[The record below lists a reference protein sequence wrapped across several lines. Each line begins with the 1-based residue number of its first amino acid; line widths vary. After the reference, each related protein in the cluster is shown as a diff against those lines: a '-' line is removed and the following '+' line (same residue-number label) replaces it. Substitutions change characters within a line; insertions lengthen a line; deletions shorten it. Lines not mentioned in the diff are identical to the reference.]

1 MNRFMA
7 LTVLAASLC
16 LLIGASSFTATAQIT
31 FTSYQMTNNAADDG
45 SVDAAVDG
53 DGNTHIAYARGGNIY
68 YKLNTNDEELVGAGS
83 VPAIAVSASGVPH
96 IVYIA
101 GGSAMY
107 AHRTT
112 GSWSTPAPL
121 AYGSVAFVDIDVDGA
136 GKAHIVYYGNAD
148 GDGYGEILYATNSS
162 GSFVETVMADGWYD
176 SWMRAGTYYYNPNIK
191 IDGNGKYHIV
201 FEQQNWGGQASWSG
215 KNLTIV
221 TDAATGS
228 GGSEGF
234 DWNAGVT
241 TGKNSLALDASG
253 NAYVLYYSGST
264 MYYGVMSTS
273 WNGGPLVTGS
283 QGGIAVN
290 GSTIAIVYNDGTD
303 HIAYN
308 ENTGSGFGVPQT
320 VDAGRYP
327 SLALDYARHV
337 FYDNSDG
344 SDREIYLAA
353 DAAPLPITLASFVAT
368 PSGESVCLVWR
379 TVSELNN
386 YGFFVQRLGTDGVTY
401 ADLPGSFVAGRGT
414 TADGQTY
421 TFVDPAP
428 QGDGWYRLR
437 QVDLDGSVHFSEPV
451 RVMSTTDVEI
461 GGPVTFA
468 LSQNYPNPFNPA
480 TQIAFQIAQAGPVRL
495 VVFDQLGREVA
506 TLVNGEMTAGRHAVS
521 FQAAGHASGVYF
533 ARLSAGSQTSMIRM
547 MLMK

>member
-1 MNRFMA
+1 MHRFMT
-7 LTVLAASLC
+7 LTVLVAAFC

-31 FTSYQMTNNAADDG
+31 FTSYQMTNNAVDDG
-45 SVDAAVDG
+45 SVDAAMDG

-68 YKLNTNDEELVGAGS
+68 YKLNINDEELVGAGS
-83 VPAIAVSASGVPH
+83 DPAIAVSGAGVPH
-96 IVYIA
+96 IVYID
-101 GGSAMY
+101 GGSAKY

-121 AYGSVAFVDIDVDGA
+121 AYGSVGFVDIDVDGA
-136 GKAHIVYYGNAD
+136 GKAHIVYYGNTD
-148 GDGYGEILYATNSS
+148 GDGYGEIIYAKNTS
-162 GSFVETVMADGWYD
+162 GPFTESVIADGWYD
-176 SWMRAGTYYYNPNIK
+176 SGNGNYYYNPNIK
-191 IDGNGKYHIV
+191 IDTNGKYHIV
-201 FEQQNWGGQASWSG
+201 FEAQNWGGRASWSS
-215 KNLTIV
+215 KNLALV

-264 MYYGVMSTS
+264 MYYGVMAAS
-273 WNGGPLVTGS
+273 WTGGALVAGS
-283 QGGIAVN
+283 QGSIAVH
-290 GSTIAIVYNDGTD
+290 GGTVAIAYNDGTD

-308 ENTGSGFGVPQT
+308 ENTGSGFGTPQT
-320 VDAGRYP
+320 VDAGRFP
-327 SLALDYARHV
+327 SVALDYARHV
-337 FYDNSDG
+337 FFENSDG
-344 SDREIYLAA
+344 TDREIYLAS
-353 DAAPLPITLASFVAT
+353 DAAPLPITLASFIAT
-368 PSGESVCLVWR
+368 QNGESVSLQWQ

-386 YGFFVQRLGTDGVTY
+386 YGFYVQRLGVEGITY
-401 ADLPGSFVAGRGT
+401 TDLPGSFVAGHGT
-414 TADGQTY
+414 TGASNVY

-428 QGDGWYRLR
+428 QGEGWYRLR

-451 RVMSTTDVEI
+451 RVLATTDVETA
-461 GGPVTFA
+461 GPATFA

-480 TQIAFQIAQAGPVRL
+480 TQIAFQTAQAGPVEL

-506 TLVNGEMTAGRHAVS
+506 TLVNGDMPSGRHAVS

-533 ARLSAGSQTSMIRM
+533 ARLRAGEQTSMIRM

>member
-1 MNRFMA
+1 MHRFMTLTA
-7 LTVLAASLC
+7 LLASFC
-16 LLIGASSFTATAQIT
+16 LLIGASSLTATAQIT
-31 FTSYQMTNNAADDG
+31 FTSYQMTNNAIDDG

-68 YKLNTNDEELVGAGS
+68 YKLNVGDDELIGAGS
-83 VPAIAVSASGVPH
+83 DPSIAVSGSGVPH
-96 IVYIA
+96 VVFIA

-107 AHRTT
+107 AHRAT
-112 GSWSTPAPL
+112 GSWSAPASL
-121 AYGSVAFVDIDVDGA
+121 ANGSVTFVNIDADGT
-136 GKAHIVYYGNAD
+136 GHAHIVYSANTD
-148 GDGYGEILYATNSS
+148 GDSYNEIVYATNAS
-162 GSFVETVMADGWYD
+162 GSFVETVVADGWYD
-176 SWMRAGTYYYNPNIK
+176 SGSGNYYYNPNIK
-191 IDGNGKYHIV
+191 IDSNGKYHIV
-201 FEQQNWGGQASWSG
+201 VEQQNWGGRASWSSR
-215 KNLTIV
+215 NLALI
-221 TDAATGS
+221 TDAASGS

-234 DWNAGVT
+234 DWNTGVT
-241 TGKNSLALDASG
+241 TGKNSLALDAAG

-264 MYYGVMSTS
+264 MYYGVMAAS
-273 WNGGPLVTGS
+273 WTGGPLVTGS
-283 QGGIAVN
+283 QGSIAVY
-290 GSTIAIVYNDGTD
+290 GSTVAIAYNDGTD

-308 ENTGSGFGVPQT
+308 ENTGAGFGTPQT
-320 VDAGRYP
+320 VDAGRFP
-327 SLALDYARHV
+327 SLALGYARLI

-344 SDREIYLAA
+344 SDREIYLAS

-368 PSGESVCLVWR
+368 PSGESVSLVWR
-379 TVSELNN
+379 TVSEVNN
-386 YGFFVQRLGTDGVTY
+386 YGFFVQRLGADGVTY

-421 TFVDPAP
+421 SFVDPAP

-451 RVMSTTDVEI
+451 RVMSTTDVDVN
-461 GGPVTFA
+461 GPAGFA

-480 TQIAFQIAQAGPVRL
+480 TQISFQTAQAGPVRL

-506 TLVNGEMTAGRHAVS
+506 TLVNGDMPAGRHAVS

-533 ARLSAGSQTSMIRM
+533 ARLSAGNQTSMIRM